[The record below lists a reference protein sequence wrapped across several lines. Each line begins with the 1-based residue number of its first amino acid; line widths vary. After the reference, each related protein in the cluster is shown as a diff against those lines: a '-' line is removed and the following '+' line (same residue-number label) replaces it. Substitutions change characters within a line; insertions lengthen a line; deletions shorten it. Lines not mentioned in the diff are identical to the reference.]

1 MDDII
6 IRRATI
12 SDVAFLVETIIEAEK
27 SGTDVLSYS
36 TVFGLSEEE
45 SRRYIAEMLLEEVDG
60 CEISISS
67 FMVAEIDGTAVAA
80 VSAWIEGIE
89 GIPSKVLKGNLLNFT
104 LPKEC
109 IERVAKLNHI
119 LHELHIEYFPG
130 AIQKGAGYVLDK
142 YRGNNLL
149 GLLTDEIIKLL
160 LAIKPDIK
168 EVFTQIYGSN
178 FRAINA
184 NKKTGFKIVLTKES
198 DNEVINLYLPST
210 NKVMMK
216 KELY

>member
-1 MDDII
+1 MDGII
-6 IRRATI
+6 IRMAAK

-27 SGTDVLSYS
+27 SGTGKLSYS
-36 TVFGLSEEE
+36 TVFGLSEKE
-45 SRRYIAEMLLEEVDG
+45 SRKYITEMLLEEVDG

-67 FMVAEIDGTAVAA
+67 FIVAEKDGKAIAA

-89 GIPSKVLKGNLLNFT
+89 GIPSKILKGNLLNFI

-109 IERVAKLNHI
+109 IERATQLNHI
-119 LHELHIEYFPG
+119 LHELHMEYFPG
-130 AIQKGAGYVLDK
+130 AIQKGAGYVLGR

-149 GLLTDEIIKLL
+149 GLLTDELIKRL

-184 NKKTGFKIVLTKES
+184 NKKIGFKIVLTKES
-198 DNEVINLYLPST
+198 DNKVISLYLPST

>member
-6 IRRATI
+6 IRGAAI

-36 TVFGLSEEE
+36 TVFGLTEDD
-45 SRRYIAEMLLEEVDG
+45 SRKYIAEMLLKEVDG

-67 FMVAEIDGTAVAA
+67 FMVAEIDGKPVAA

-89 GIPSKVLKGNLLNFT
+89 GIPSKVLKGNLLNST
-104 LPKEC
+104 LPKKC
-109 IERVAKLNHI
+109 LQQVKQLNHI
-119 LHELHIEYFPG
+119 LNELHIEYFPG

-149 GLLTDEIIKLL
+149 GLLSDEIIKRL

-184 NKKTGFKIVLTKES
+184 NEKIGFKIVLTKES
-198 DNEVINLYLPST
+198 DNEVISLYLPST
-210 NKVMMK
+210 SKVMMK
-216 KELY
+216 KVLY

>member
-1 MDDII
+1 MDGIT
-6 IRRATI
+6 IRWAGK

-27 SGTDVLSYS
+27 SGTDKLSYS
-36 TVFGLSEEE
+36 TVFGLTEDD
-45 SRRYIAEMLLEEVDG
+45 SRKYIAEMLLEEIDG

-67 FMVAEIDGTAVAA
+67 FMVADKDGMAVAA

-89 GIPSKVLKGNLLNFT
+89 GIPSKVLKGNLLNYI
-104 LPKEC
+104 LPKESF
-109 IERVAKLNHI
+109 ERITKLNHI

-130 AIQKGAGYVLDK
+130 EIQKGAGYVMDE

-149 GLLTDEIIKLL
+149 GILTDEIIRRLL
-160 LAIKPDIK
+160 LVKPDIK
-168 EVFTQIYGSN
+168 AVFTQIYGSN
-178 FRAINA
+178 YRAINA
-184 NKKTGFKIVLTKES
+184 NKKIGFKTVLMKES
-198 DNEVINLYLPST
+198 HNEVINLYLPST